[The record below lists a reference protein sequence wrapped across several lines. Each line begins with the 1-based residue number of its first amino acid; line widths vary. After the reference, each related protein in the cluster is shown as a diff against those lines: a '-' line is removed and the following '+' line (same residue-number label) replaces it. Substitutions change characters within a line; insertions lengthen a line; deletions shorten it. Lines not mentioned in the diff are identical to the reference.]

1 MTKPHVCI
9 RVENLDESIKYYRG
23 VLGFDVG
30 QPILAQSIGGK
41 RIAFAMKKGFPTI
54 ELLETGEE
62 NAGIDH
68 ITVGAYDID
77 QSKLKIIEVNN
88 IPELGVK
95 TKLFFGPNGE
105 KLELFE
111 EVDK

>member
-9 RVENLDESIKYYRG
+9 RVKNLEESIKYYRG
-23 VLGFDVG
+23 LGFDVG
-30 QPILAQSIGGK
+30 RPVFAQSIGGMWL
-41 RIAFAMKKGFPTI
+41 AFAMKKGYPTI

-68 ITVGAYDID
+68 ITIGAYDVD
-77 QSKLKIIEVNN
+77 QSKLKIVEENN

-95 TKLFFGPNGE
+95 TKIFYGINGE
-105 KLELFE
+105 KLEIFE
-111 EVDK
+111 DVEK